1 MAPLPLCRLLDKLFF
16 LHFAVEVKREKNG
29 GKKKKNGGK
38 KEKKWRKKRKKMAKK
53 KKKNGG
59 KNAFSIK
66 LCNRLRCRECRQ
78 RNVFFRENKSER
90 AAATHTASSS
100 LTFWQ

>member
-38 KEKKWRKKRKKMAKK
+38 KEKKWRKKRKKMAEK
-53 KKKNGG
+53 KKKNGE
-59 KNAFSIK
+59 KKEKKWRKKCIFH
-66 LCNRLRCRECRQ
+66 Q
-78 RNVFFRENKSER
+78 VVQP
-90 AAATHTASSS
+90 TA
-100 LTFWQ
+100 LP